1 MYCVTKNGA
10 ARCAGHD
17 TAIRLELRFFS
28 RRCREEVEVEVGSVG
43 PNDAISDP
51 EGISKDGPSR
61 VDKKNPVQPVDCR
74 SSSRM
79 KHTAATACPCICLP
93 AHVNPDSRASFHKF
107 LPADVLPRITA
118 RRFTA
123 KLRVGKIVFTASGYT
138 YGSYEDEEEERG
150 RRRQGTASPE
160 LSLKATRMTSR

>member
-1 MYCVTKNGA
+1 
-10 ARCAGHD
+10 
-17 TAIRLELRFFS
+17 
-28 RRCREEVEVEVGSVG
+28 VG

-51 EGISKDGPSR
+51 GGISKDGPPC
-61 VDKKNPVQPVDCR
+61 VDKENPVQPVDCR

-79 KHTAATACPCICLP
+79 EHTAATLVRVY

-123 KLRVGKIVFTASGYT
+123 KPRVGKIVFTASGCT
-138 YGSYEDEEEERG
+138 YGEL
-150 RRRQGTASPE
+150 RRRRGEARETPSGTASPADAGSDRNDFSMRVFVSRPFE
-160 LSLKATRMTSR
+160 VSFRLAETRRLVRRVCGS